1 VDSLR
6 NVMNSKDNQLIEIDK
21 RNLFTNTDK
30 LEFIVPAENLLA
42 DKQMIRQQYATAV
55 ANQQNAAY
63 KLQKATP
70 VIKVLDKPEPP
81 YDVENKSAIIYGL
94 IGLIGGFILVSLFF
108 VSGIILRFFKEEFN
122 KAVFGTN
129 VSKGADNKSKPASA
143 L

>member
-1 VDSLR
+1 KISLFYIQLKQEKAKRDFEFATSKVDSLKR
-6 NVMNSKDNQLIEIDK
+6 IMNAKDHQLIAIDK
-21 RNLFTNTDK
+21 TTLFTNTSK
-30 LEFIVPAENLLA
+30 LQFRVPTENLIA
-42 DKQMIRQQYATAV
+42 DKEMIREQYATAV

-108 VSGIILRFFKEEFN
+108 VSGIILRFFKE
-122 KAVFGTN
+122 
-129 VSKGADNKSKPASA
+129 
-143 L
+143 